1 MTSKKEA
8 MRAVDTIVRY
18 IEGLEGDLREGL
30 AKTPKRVVES
40 FDEIFSG
47 YGEDA
52 KSILDSTFNAE
63 GYEGIVLLKDVEF
76 HSTCEHHLQPFSGKG
91 HIAYIPVERIVG
103 ISKLARLLDMHSK
116 RLQNQERITQS
127 VADDIVVTAKS
138 GFGGTFDAL
147 DLSIGGQYFMGDY
160 YVGLDVDDPIN
171 NLDLGLN
178 AGRYI
183 DFKDVLYIAP
193 QLNIGT
199 LLNDP
204 AVTMSINLGA
214 RF

>member
-1 MTSKKEA
+1 MKKFVLSLF
-8 MRAVDTIVRY
+8 AVATATFSFAQDASQPQGSWYLGTGDATTLLNVFSTGVGFDATI
-18 IEGLEGDLREGL
+18 
-30 AKTPKRVVES
+30 
-40 FDEIFSG
+40 G
-47 YGEDA
+47 YA
-52 KSILDSTFNAE
+52 
-63 GYEGIVLLKDVEF
+63 
-76 HSTCEHHLQPFSGKG
+76 
-91 HIAYIPVERIVG
+91 
-103 ISKLARLLDMHSK
+103 
-116 RLQNQERITQS
+116 

-138 GFGGTFDAL
+138 DFGGTFDAL
-147 DLSIGGQYFMGDY
+147 NLSIGGQYFMGDY

-193 QLNIGT
+193 QMNIGT

>member
-1 MTSKKEA
+1 MKKFVLSLF
-8 MRAVDTIVRY
+8 AVATATFSFAQDASQPQGSWYLGTGDATTLLNVFSTGVGFDATI
-18 IEGLEGDLREGL
+18 
-30 AKTPKRVVES
+30 
-40 FDEIFSG
+40 G
-47 YGEDA
+47 YA
-52 KSILDSTFNAE
+52 
-63 GYEGIVLLKDVEF
+63 
-76 HSTCEHHLQPFSGKG
+76 
-91 HIAYIPVERIVG
+91 
-103 ISKLARLLDMHSK
+103 
-116 RLQNQERITQS
+116 

>member
-1 MTSKKEA
+1 MKKFVLSLF
-8 MRAVDTIVRY
+8 AVATASFAFAQDASQPKGSWYLGT
-18 IEGLEGDLREGL
+18 GDATTLLNVFSSG
-30 AKTPKRVVES
+30 VS
-40 FDEIFSG
+40 FDATVG
-47 YGEDA
+47 YA
-52 KSILDSTFNAE
+52 
-63 GYEGIVLLKDVEF
+63 
-76 HSTCEHHLQPFSGKG
+76 
-91 HIAYIPVERIVG
+91 
-103 ISKLARLLDMHSK
+103 
-116 RLQNQERITQS
+116 
-127 VADDIVVTAKS
+127 VADDIVITAKS

-147 DLSIGGQYFMGDY
+147 NLSLGGQYFMGDY
-160 YVGLDVDDPIN
+160 YVGLDLDDPIN

-204 AVTMSINLGA
+204 AVGVSINLGA

>member
-1 MTSKKEA
+1 MKKFVLSLF
-8 MRAVDTIVRY
+8 AVATATFSFAQDAGQPQGSWYLGTGDATTLLNVFSTGVGFDATI
-18 IEGLEGDLREGL
+18 
-30 AKTPKRVVES
+30 
-40 FDEIFSG
+40 G
-47 YGEDA
+47 YA
-52 KSILDSTFNAE
+52 
-63 GYEGIVLLKDVEF
+63 
-76 HSTCEHHLQPFSGKG
+76 
-91 HIAYIPVERIVG
+91 
-103 ISKLARLLDMHSK
+103 
-116 RLQNQERITQS
+116 

-138 GFGGTFDAL
+138 DFGGTFDAL
-147 DLSIGGQYFMGDY
+147 NLSIGGQYFMGDY

>member
-1 MTSKKEA
+1 MKKFVLSLF
-8 MRAVDTIVRY
+8 AVATATFSFAQDASQPQGSWYLGTGDATTLLNVFSTGVGFDATI
-18 IEGLEGDLREGL
+18 
-30 AKTPKRVVES
+30 
-40 FDEIFSG
+40 G
-47 YGEDA
+47 YA
-52 KSILDSTFNAE
+52 
-63 GYEGIVLLKDVEF
+63 
-76 HSTCEHHLQPFSGKG
+76 
-91 HIAYIPVERIVG
+91 
-103 ISKLARLLDMHSK
+103 
-116 RLQNQERITQS
+116 

-138 GFGGTFDAL
+138 DFGGTFDAL
-147 DLSIGGQYFMGDY
+147 NLSIGGQYFMGDY

-193 QLNIGT
+193 QMNIST

-204 AVTMSINLGA
+204 AITMSINLGA

>member
-1 MTSKKEA
+1 MKKFVLSLI
-8 MRAVDTIVRY
+8 AVATATFSFAQDASQPQGSWYLGTGDATTLLNVFSTGVGFDATI
-18 IEGLEGDLREGL
+18 
-30 AKTPKRVVES
+30 
-40 FDEIFSG
+40 G
-47 YGEDA
+47 YA
-52 KSILDSTFNAE
+52 
-63 GYEGIVLLKDVEF
+63 
-76 HSTCEHHLQPFSGKG
+76 
-91 HIAYIPVERIVG
+91 
-103 ISKLARLLDMHSK
+103 
-116 RLQNQERITQS
+116 

-160 YVGLDVDDPIN
+160 YVGLDVDDPLN
-171 NLDLGLN
+171 NLDLGIN

-193 QLNIGT
+193 QVNLGM

-204 AVTMSINLGA
+204 MLGVSIGVGT

>member
-1 MTSKKEA
+1 MKKFVLSLF
-8 MRAVDTIVRY
+8 AVATATFSFAQDASQPQGSWYLGTGDATTLLNVFSTGVGFDATI
-18 IEGLEGDLREGL
+18 
-30 AKTPKRVVES
+30 
-40 FDEIFSG
+40 G
-47 YGEDA
+47 YA
-52 KSILDSTFNAE
+52 
-63 GYEGIVLLKDVEF
+63 
-76 HSTCEHHLQPFSGKG
+76 
-91 HIAYIPVERIVG
+91 
-103 ISKLARLLDMHSK
+103 
-116 RLQNQERITQS
+116 

-138 GFGGTFDAL
+138 DFGGTFDAL
-147 DLSIGGQYFMGDY
+147 NLSIGGQYFMGDY

-193 QLNIGT
+193 QLNIGA

>member
-1 MTSKKEA
+1 MKKFVLSLF
-8 MRAVDTIVRY
+8 AVATATFSFAQDAGQPQGSWYLGTGDATTLLNVFSTGVGFDATI
-18 IEGLEGDLREGL
+18 
-30 AKTPKRVVES
+30 
-40 FDEIFSG
+40 G
-47 YGEDA
+47 YA
-52 KSILDSTFNAE
+52 
-63 GYEGIVLLKDVEF
+63 
-76 HSTCEHHLQPFSGKG
+76 
-91 HIAYIPVERIVG
+91 
-103 ISKLARLLDMHSK
+103 
-116 RLQNQERITQS
+116 

-138 GFGGTFDAL
+138 DFGGTFDAL
-147 DLSIGGQYFMGDY
+147 NLSIGGQYFMGDY

-193 QLNIGT
+193 QLNIGA

-214 RF
+214 RV

>member
-1 MTSKKEA
+1 MKKFVLSLF
-8 MRAVDTIVRY
+8 AVATATFSFAQDASQPQGSWYLGTCDATTLSNVFSTGVGFDATI
-18 IEGLEGDLREGL
+18 
-30 AKTPKRVVES
+30 
-40 FDEIFSG
+40 G
-47 YGEDA
+47 YA
-52 KSILDSTFNAE
+52 
-63 GYEGIVLLKDVEF
+63 
-76 HSTCEHHLQPFSGKG
+76 
-91 HIAYIPVERIVG
+91 
-103 ISKLARLLDMHSK
+103 
-116 RLQNQERITQS
+116 

>member
-1 MTSKKEA
+1 MKKFVLSLF
-8 MRAVDTIVRY
+8 AVATASFAFAQDASQPKGSWYLGT
-18 IEGLEGDLREGL
+18 GDATTLLNVFSSG
-30 AKTPKRVVES
+30 VS
-40 FDEIFSG
+40 FDATVG
-47 YGEDA
+47 YA
-52 KSILDSTFNAE
+52 
-63 GYEGIVLLKDVEF
+63 
-76 HSTCEHHLQPFSGKG
+76 
-91 HIAYIPVERIVG
+91 
-103 ISKLARLLDMHSK
+103 
-116 RLQNQERITQS
+116 

-147 DLSIGGQYFMGDY
+147 NLSLGGQYFMGDY
-160 YVGLDVDDPIN
+160 YVGLDLDDPIN

-193 QLNIGT
+193 QLNIGA

-204 AVTMSINLGA
+204 AVGVSINLGA

>member
-1 MTSKKEA
+1 MKKFVLSLF
-8 MRAVDTIVRY
+8 AVATATFSFAQDASQPQGSWYLGTGDATTLLNVFSTGVGFDATI
-18 IEGLEGDLREGL
+18 
-30 AKTPKRVVES
+30 
-40 FDEIFSG
+40 G
-47 YGEDA
+47 YA
-52 KSILDSTFNAE
+52 
-63 GYEGIVLLKDVEF
+63 
-76 HSTCEHHLQPFSGKG
+76 
-91 HIAYIPVERIVG
+91 
-103 ISKLARLLDMHSK
+103 
-116 RLQNQERITQS
+116 

-193 QLNIGT
+193 QMNIGT

>member
-1 MTSKKEA
+1 MKKFVLSLF
-8 MRAVDTIVRY
+8 AVATASFAFAQDASQPKGSWYLGT
-18 IEGLEGDLREGL
+18 GDATTLLNVFSTG
-30 AKTPKRVVES
+30 VS
-40 FDEIFSG
+40 FDATVG
-47 YGEDA
+47 YA
-52 KSILDSTFNAE
+52 
-63 GYEGIVLLKDVEF
+63 
-76 HSTCEHHLQPFSGKG
+76 
-91 HIAYIPVERIVG
+91 
-103 ISKLARLLDMHSK
+103 
-116 RLQNQERITQS
+116 

-147 DLSIGGQYFMGDY
+147 NLSLGGQYFMGDY
-160 YVGLDVDDPIN
+160 YVGLDLDDPIN

-193 QLNIGT
+193 QLNIGA

-204 AVTMSINLGA
+204 AVGVSINLGA